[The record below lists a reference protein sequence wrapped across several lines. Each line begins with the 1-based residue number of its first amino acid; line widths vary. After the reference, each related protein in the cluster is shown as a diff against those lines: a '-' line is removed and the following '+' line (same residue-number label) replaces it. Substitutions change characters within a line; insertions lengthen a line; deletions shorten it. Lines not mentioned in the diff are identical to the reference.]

1 MANTTFNGPVRS
13 ENGFVDI
20 VKNSSTGAVITN
32 MALEQY
38 TATVTVASGS
48 TTGKESAIA
57 MPTNFI
63 PLACT
68 VVVTEASTNAVNLDD
83 VGSDADT
90 DGYLDGIGSSAAV
103 NSTGFKGYFVCNG
116 ALGFIDLGAGV
127 APTSSTPDEVEV
139 VLSGDP
145 GAGTG
150 SSGSTTLKLKF
161 FGISSTSDT
170 A

>member
-13 ENGFVDI
+13 ENGFIDI
-20 VKNSSTGAVITN
+20 AKDSLGNVITN
-32 MALEQY
+32 MKLEQY
-38 TATVTVASGS
+38 TATVTVANGD
-48 TTGKESAIA
+48 TTGKESSIG

-63 PLACT
+63 PLACA
-68 VVVTEASTNAVNLDD
+68 VVVTVASTNSVNLDD

-90 DGYLDGIGSSAAV
+90 DGYLDGIGSTCAV
-103 NSTGFKGYFVCNG
+103 NSTGFKGFWVCNG

-127 APTSSTPDEVEV
+127 VATSSTPDEVEV

-145 GAGTG
+145 GAAGC
-150 SSGSTTLKLKF
+150 TLKLKF

>member
-13 ENGFVDI
+13 ENGFIDI
-20 VKNSSTGAVITN
+20 AKNSVGKVITS

-38 TATVTVASGS
+38 TATVTVDNGA

-68 VVVTEASTNAVNLDD
+68 VVVTVAATNAVNLDD

-90 DGYLDGIGSSAAV
+90 DGYLDGIGSTCAV
-103 NSTGFKGYFVCNG
+103 NSTGFKGFWVLNG

-127 APTSSTPDEVEV
+127 VATSSTPDEVVSRFKWRPRSYGCYFKIEI
-139 VLSGDP
+139 LWN
-145 GAGTG
+145 
-150 SSGSTTLKLKF
+150 F
-161 FGISSTSDT
+161 
-170 A
+170 

>member
-13 ENGFVDI
+13 ENGFIDI
-20 VKNSSTGAVITN
+20 AKDSLGNVITS
-32 MALEQY
+32 MKLEQY
-38 TATVTVASGS
+38 TATVTVDNGA
-48 TTGKESAIA
+48 TTGKESAIG

-68 VVVTEASTNAVNLDD
+68 VVVTVAATNAVNLDD

-90 DGYLDGIGSSAAV
+90 DGYLDGIGSV
-103 NSTGFKGYFVCNG
+103 
-116 ALGFIDLGAGV
+116 V
-127 APTSSTPDEVEV
+127 ATSSTPDEVEV

-145 GAGTG
+145 GATG
-150 SSGSTTLKLKF
+150 ATLKLKF